1 MSTKLRPILQR
12 YAVSVVLESA
22 QYAPI
27 MNRLIA
33 YLITLG
39 KTVLSDELIE
49 ALKEYN
55 ESTDKYALLLPL
67 IIPLSR
73 PHEHVFLPL
82 WSMQHFAAMMLMQ
95 RCQFRKMKEE
105 RKKQGQS

>member
-1 MSTKLRPILQR
+1 
-12 YAVSVVLESA
+12 VSVVLESA

-39 KTVLSDELIE
+39 KTVMSDKLVE
-49 ALKEYN
+49 ALREYN
-55 ESTDKYALLLPL
+55 ESTDKYASLLPL
-67 IIPLSR
+67 IMPLSR
-73 PHEHVFLPL
+73 PHEHAFLPL
-82 WSMQHFAAMMLMQ
+82 YSMQHFATMMLMQ
-95 RCQFRKMKEE
+95 RCQFRKMKEG